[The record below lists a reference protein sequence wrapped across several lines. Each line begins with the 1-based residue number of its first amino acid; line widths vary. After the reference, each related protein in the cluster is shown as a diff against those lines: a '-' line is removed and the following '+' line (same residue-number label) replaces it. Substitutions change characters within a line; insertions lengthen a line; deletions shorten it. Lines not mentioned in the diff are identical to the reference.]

1 MSETIDAIMKLY
13 GASALQ
19 ELMDDMTWV
28 IGYIAGLE
36 EKLMDAV
43 NDGDISHRSACW
55 IANLHDERFD
65 GSIEVTIQCMK
76 RVRQ

>member
-36 EKLMDAV
+36 VKLMDAV
-43 NDGDISHRSACW
+43 NEGDISHRSACW

-65 GSIEVTIQCMK
+65 TSIEVTIQCMK